1 MKKLLLLTCVVALTG
16 CSWLYPSM
24 MLKTPRNYPFAKLND
39 SISSTDYKIS
49 ANDFLSLRLYSQDG
63 FRLIDYTNIV
73 DNASGGTGGPT
84 GNSSNTGA
92 NSVQYLVEPDG
103 TVRLPVL
110 GRIPIVGYTIREA
123 VQMLEQKFSQYYIK
137 PFIILSVTNRRVI
150 IFPGN
155 PGTAKVVPLIN
166 NNTTLIEVLALT
178 GGITEDGKAKK
189 IKLIRGNPNKPNV
202 YMIDLSTID
211 GIKDGSTIMQEGDII
226 YVSPQIRPVGVILD
240 RITPTLTLLSTI
252 LLTFTLLKSN
262 KVF

>member
-39 SISSTDYKIS
+39 SISSVDYKIS

-73 DNASGGTGGPT
+73 DNGSSGGVP
-84 GNSSNTGA
+84 SSGVAAGSNG
-92 NSVQYLVEPDG
+92 VQYLVEPDG

-110 GRIPIVGYTIREA
+110 GRIPIAGITIREA
-123 VQMLEQKFSQYYIK
+123 IQMLEQKFSQYYIK
-137 PFIILSVTNRRVI
+137 PYIILSVTNRRVI

-166 NNTTLIEVLALT
+166 NNTTLIEVLALS
-178 GGITEDGKAKK
+178 GGITVDGKAKE
-189 IKLIRGNPNKPNV
+189 IKLIRGNPNKPSV
-202 YMIDLSTID
+202 YLIDLSTIN
-211 GIKDGSTIMQEGDII
+211 GIKDANTILQEGDLI
-226 YVSPQIRPVGVILD
+226 YVTPQIRPAGVILD
-240 RITPTLTLLSTI
+240 RITPTLSLLSTI
-252 LLTFTLLKSN
+252 LLTITLLKSN